1 MRIRLLSLQSHVA
14 ANQHLQVLP
23 GKMAEMM
30 TMVNETKSEIPGH
43 RGAMIVKVDETSI
56 LMHSMYNDQASMDAA
71 GANSENITNLFRPF
85 MAEDGTKTVGKI
97 VVDVWA

>member
-1 MRIRLLSLQSHVA
+1 
-14 ANQHLQVLP
+14 
-23 GKMAEMM
+23 MAEMM

-56 LMHSMYNDQASMDAA
+56 LMHSIYNDQASMDAA
-71 GANSENITNLFRPF
+71 GANSEKITNLFGPF

-97 VVDVWA
+97 VTDVWA